1 MYGEEQEHVPNF
13 VITPQEASGM
23 KCRKLYFYPADI
35 KKAEKLSFREKNAYN
50 FFCYRAGRYCYS
62 KQNADSH
69 KEPPLNWLS
78 PPNGVDVR
86 EGFDGQFSMS
96 YWEAMGIVLNKS
108 FFSDKKVMDAVKTV
122 LANKK
127 MYSRK
132 LVKIAASLTSSEAQ
146 QTKKPAL
153 QVKKLIGQIKKVLLP
168 ANAVKRQDGGEIEE
182 ARRKEDARRF
192 EIMKRLCTESL
203 RNRERARCGVG
214 SLEDKNGELS
224 APLKFIINV
233 VMVLIG
239 FLLMKSCSR

>member
-1 MYGEEQEHVPNF
+1 
-13 VITPQEASGM
+13 
-23 KCRKLYFYPADI
+23 
-35 KKAEKLSFREKNAYN
+35 
-50 FFCYRAGRYCYS
+50 
-62 KQNADSH
+62 
-69 KEPPLNWLS
+69 
-78 PPNGVDVR
+78 
-86 EGFDGQFSMS
+86 
-96 YWEAMGIVLNKS
+96 
-108 FFSDKKVMDAVKTV
+108 MDAVKTV

-214 SLEDKNGELS
+214 S
-224 APLKFIINV
+224 
-233 VMVLIG
+233 
-239 FLLMKSCSR
+239 